1 MKWRFWKSVC
11 ALTLAIGASVTW
23 VAAQE
28 PARDSGSEKR
38 EAMEETAKTAD
49 SKGHTVAPVNV
60 FEMPSKKNA
69 VWDFLDDEKELW
81 TSPKNLRLEDATWL
95 LPVGGFVTGLFLTD
109 SNVTHNL
116 SHNPNTLSHYSTVS
130 DAGVAALIGGAG
142 GMWMLS
148 HYNHNGHWQE
158 TGFLAGEAAVHSLL
172 MTEALKYSLRRER
185 PYQGYGTGP
194 FFQSGGTSFPSE
206 HSAAAWSVASVIAHE
221 YSGSLTKILAYG
233 AASMVSYS
241 RVRAQKHFPS
251 DVFVGGLIGNF
262 VAQDIYSRRANP
274 EFGGAEWRSVRA
286 LLADHAELSPQS
298 MGSPHVPLDSW
309 VYPVFERLAALG
321 YLNAAFE
328 GLKPWT
334 RMECARLYEEAREAM
349 EESPAG
355 KSPSQKEEAFKLLDA
370 LAKEFRRETALET
383 GDPNNAAQLESAY
396 TRVMGISGTPLN
408 DSYHF
413 GQTIINDYG
422 RPYQEGFNTYDGLS
436 GYLLSGRFTFYVHG
450 EYQHA
455 PSAPA
460 YTLPV
465 RQVIANVDGN
475 PLLPATP
482 VSETNQFQLLDTYLS
497 ASLANWDLAFG
508 KQSLWWGP
516 AQGGAL
522 LFSNNA
528 GPVYMFRASRT
539 APFKLPW
546 IFQWLGPMKWD
557 LFYGK
562 LSGNQNP
569 PRPMI
574 HGEKISFKPTE
585 NLELGFA
592 RTAEFG
598 GVGRALTLGALFH
611 SYFSYTSS
619 FNYPAS
625 QNPGERNG
633 GFDFSYRLPGLR
645 NWLSVYGDT
654 MSRDDPSPLDA
665 PRRAALNFGL
675 YMPQFPLIRKLD
687 LRVEEV
693 NTNPP
698 TSRSTGGQFFYHEA
712 FYRDLYTNNNN
723 IIGDW
728 IGREGQGIQAWAT
741 YWFSPRNTLQFGYRH
756 AQVAG
761 DFIPGGGKWR
771 DFQVSYSVAKP
782 SGVYLKSFVQFEH
795 IVSYPL
801 LFPGSR
807 NNITA
812 TVELG
817 ILPQWGRHTASST
830 RLRTAHGNQMD
841 GSSLP

>member
-1 MKWRFWKSVC
+1 MKRRFRKLFWVLMLV
-11 ALTLAIGASVTW
+11 AELASAASVT
-23 VAAQE
+23 AQE
-28 PARDSGSEKR
+28 PPEDSGFEKR
-38 EAMEETAKTAD
+38 EARKERA
-49 SKGHTVAPVNV
+49 STV
-60 FEMPSKKNA
+60 SKKHA
-69 VWDFLDDEKELW
+69 KQFLWDFLDDEKEVW
-81 TSPKNLRLEDATWL
+81 TSPKLRFGDSAWL
-95 LPVGGFVTGLFLTD
+95 LPIGGFTAGLLLTD
-109 SNVTHNL
+109 SNLTRHL
-116 SHNPNTLSHYSTVS
+116 SHNPKTLSHYTTLSN
-130 DAGVAALIGGAG
+130 AGLATLIGGAG

-148 HYNHNGHWQE
+148 HYNHNEHWQE

-185 PYQGYGTGP
+185 PYQGNGTGS

-206 HSAAAWSVASVIAHE
+206 HSAIAWSAAGVIAHE
-221 YSGSLTKILAYG
+221 YPGPLTKILAYG
-233 AASMVSYS
+233 AASLVSYS

-251 DVFVGGLIGNF
+251 DVFVGELIGNLI
-262 VAQDIYSRRANP
+262 AQDIYSRHANP
-274 EFGGAEWRSVRA
+274 ELGGAEWGSLRA
-286 LLADHAELSPQS
+286 LLTDHSELSPHS

-309 VYPVFERLAALG
+309 VYPTFERLEALG
-321 YLNAAFE
+321 YLNTAFE

-334 RMECARLYEEAREAM
+334 RTECARLYEEAHDAIEKSSPDNSTSQREQA
-349 EESPAG
+349 SN
-355 KSPSQKEEAFKLLDA
+355 LLDA
-370 LAKEFRRETALET
+370 LGKEFRRETSLET
-383 GDPNNAAQLESAY
+383 GDTNNAAQLESVY
-396 TRVMGISGTPLN
+396 IRVMRASGTGLN

-422 RPYQEGFNTYDGLS
+422 RPYQEGLNTYDGLS
-436 GYLLSGRFTFYVHG
+436 GYLTSGRFTIYVRG

-460 YTLPV
+460 LTLAA
-465 RQVIANVDGN
+465 RQVIANVDNN
-475 PLLPATP
+475 PLLPPTP
-482 VSETNQFQLLDTYLS
+482 VSETNQFRLLDTYVA
-497 ASLANWDLAFG
+497 ASLVNWDLAFG

-522 LFSNNA
+522 LFSDNA
-528 GPVYMFRASRT
+528 EPIYMFRASRI

-546 IFQWLGPMKWD
+546 IFRWLGPMKWD
-557 LFYGK
+557 LFVGK
-562 LSGNQNP
+562 LSGNQYP

-598 GVGRALTLGALFH
+598 GVGRALTLGALLN

-619 FNYPAS
+619 VNYSAS

-633 GFDFSYRLPGLR
+633 GFDFSYRLPRLR

-675 YMPQFPLIRKLD
+675 HMPLVPLLRKLD
-687 LRVEEV
+687 LRVEAV
-693 NTNPP
+693 NTNAP
-698 TSRSTGGQFFYHEA
+698 TSRSTGGQFFYHEG
-712 FYRDLYTNNNN
+712 FYRDLYTNKNNL
-723 IIGDW
+723 IGDW
-728 IGREGQGIQAWAT
+728 IGRQGQGIQAWGT

-756 AQVAG
+756 GQVAS
-761 DFIPGGGKWR
+761 DFIPGGGKWH
-771 DFQVSYSVAKP
+771 DFQVSYSVAKA

-807 NNITA
+807 NNVTA

-817 ILPQWGRHTASST
+817 ILPQWGRRATSVTLPGST
-830 RLRTAHGNQMD
+830 QVSQPIGD
-841 GSSLP
+841 SLP